1 MSDQKIALLILAA
14 GESSR
19 MGQPKQ
25 LLPWKGSTLLEHS
38 IQEALK
44 SKADDVYVVL
54 GAHYAQTYPLCNK
67 YQVNILNNTDW
78 SLDLGHSIRFGLE
91 SIQNKRYDG
100 VLLILADQPQV
111 DSKYLNTLITTFK
124 SLKFTKSILATAY
137 PENIGIPILFGS
149 QYFKDFINNTST
161 KGGKSI
167 LKKYGE
173 QIKRIQPHSPLEDI
187 DTLEDYQRLYKKIHL
202 NR

>member
-1 MSDQKIALLILAA
+1 MPNQNIALLILAA

-38 IQEALK
+38 IQQALK
-44 SKADDVYVVL
+44 SQADDVYVVL
-54 GAHYAQTYPLCNK
+54 GAHYSQTYPLCNK
-67 YQVNILNNTDW
+67 YQVNTLNNTEW
-78 SLDLGHSIRFGLE
+78 SLDLGHSIRFGIE
-91 SIQNKRYDG
+91 SIKSKMYDG
-100 VLLILADQPQV
+100 ALLILADQPQV
-111 DSKYLNTLITTFK
+111 SSKYLNTFITTFK
-124 SLKFTKSILATAY
+124 SLKSTESILATAY
-137 PENIGIPILFGS
+137 PDNLGIPILFGN
-149 QYFKDFINNTST
+149 QHFNKFINNTST

-173 QIKRIQPHSPLEDI
+173 QVKRIQPHSPLEDI
-187 DTLEDYQRLYKKIHL
+187 DTLEDYQRLYKKYHL